1 MKKNKNKNKNKKLLK
16 WFKDQ
21 GTVKRKGNIYM
32 ADRAFMAHAA
42 INWIKKKASQGLLD
56 TKQIEE
62 NMSVVRLFL
71 QKKVDLI
78 WEDGII
84 NVVMI
89 NSEEDTDNESNRL
102 EASNGEQ
109 R

>member
-1 MKKNKNKNKNKKLLK
+1 MKKNKNKNKKLLK

-21 GTVKRKGNIYM
+21 GVLKRKGNLYV
-32 ADRAFMAHAA
+32 ADRAFMAHSAV
-42 INWIKKKASQGLLD
+42 NWIKKRASQGLLD
-56 TKQIEE
+56 TKEIEE
-62 NMSVVRLFL
+62 NMSVIRLFL
-71 QKKVDLI
+71 QKKVDLM